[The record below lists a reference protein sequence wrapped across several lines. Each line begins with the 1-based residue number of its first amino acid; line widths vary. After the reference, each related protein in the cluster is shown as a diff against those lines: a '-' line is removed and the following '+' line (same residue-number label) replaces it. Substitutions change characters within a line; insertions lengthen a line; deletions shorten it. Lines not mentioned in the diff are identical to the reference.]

1 MSLTRTLDRLFTEI
15 RRESKRNPAFADR
28 LDAVFRAHASERA
41 LGPVDLDAPLDEA
54 PTDTAAGLAAAPALN
69 PVAVFLKEGEA
80 GLRRAL
86 EAGLELAAL
95 RHLVAEHNL
104 DPSGMLGSADAP
116 ELVTHIVA
124 QARKRVERDK
134 KLFDY

>member
-1 MSLTRTLDRLFTEI
+1 VL
-15 RRESKRNPAFADR
+15 
-28 LDAVFRAHASERA
+28 RAHTSERA
-41 LGPVDLDAPLDEA
+41 LGPVELDEPLDEPRPRPAA
-54 PTDTAAGLAAAPALN
+54 PSAAAPALN

-86 EAGLELAAL
+86 EAGLDLDSL

-104 DPSGMLGSADAP
+104 DPSGTLGEAAASD
-116 ELVTHIVA
+116 LVTHIVA